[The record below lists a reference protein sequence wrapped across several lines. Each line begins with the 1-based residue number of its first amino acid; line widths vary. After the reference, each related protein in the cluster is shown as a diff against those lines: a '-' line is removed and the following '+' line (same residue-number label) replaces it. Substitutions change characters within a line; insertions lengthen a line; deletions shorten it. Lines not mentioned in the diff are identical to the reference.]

1 MTRQPIT
8 IADVTVQPGERDHGF
23 LHVGHLAAM
32 TEVRIP
38 FQVLNGAHEGPTIC
52 MDAGLQGW
60 EPMGAEILRRALLG
74 VDPKK
79 LRGTILCLPFV
90 MPFGVE
96 IGGTIEGAG
105 GRVNPA
111 DQLDLNKVWP
121 GKLENGWLTEQMAAV
136 MWRDI
141 ISKADYLLDLHDGTG
156 SCDELPVAFPRPFP
170 DDPNQV
176 LAGPAGSD
184 GVGEDASGLPNGL
197 TPERMQEINA
207 EMREMAIAFGS
218 TVIRW
223 RQDPV
228 IPTMLSGW
236 CLLNGI
242 VPLVVEAG
250 GGHTIDESI
259 LQGVDCTLN
268 ILKHLDMIDGDLVL
282 PRRQIMV
289 TGYTIYRSK
298 AGGHYIGETE
308 KNLGSTVEKG
318 QMIGAI
324 VNPLTSE
331 VVEECRSPVN
341 GIIVSRRI
349 RMPINPGG
357 YIAHIADT
365 DTIIWERE
373 NR

>member
-8 IADVTVQPGERDHGF
+8 IADVTVQPGERAYGF
-23 LHVGHLAAM
+23 LHVGYLAAL

-38 FQVLNGAHEGPTIC
+38 FQVLHGAHDGPTIC

-74 VDPKK
+74 VDPKQ

-136 MWRDI
+136 MWRDV

-156 SCDELPVAFPRPFP
+156 SCDEIPVAFPRAFP
-170 DDPNQV
+170 DDPSQL
-176 LAGPAGSD
+176 LAVRGGSD
-184 GVGEDASGLPNGL
+184 GVGEDTGGIPAGL
-197 TPERMQEINA
+197 TPERMKEINA
-207 EMREMAIAFGS
+207 EMWDMAIAFGS
-218 TVIRW
+218 TVVRW

-228 IPTMLSGW
+228 IPTMLTGW
-236 CLLNGI
+236 CILNGI

-250 GGHTIDESI
+250 
-259 LQGVDCTLN
+259 
-268 ILKHLDMIDGDLVL
+268 
-282 PRRQIMV
+282 RRP
-289 TGYTIYRSK
+289 
-298 AGGHYIGETE
+298 HD
-308 KNLGSTVEKG
+308 
-318 QMIGAI
+318 
-324 VNPLTSE
+324 
-331 VVEECRSPVN
+331 
-341 GIIVSRRI
+341 RRI
-349 RMPINPGG
+349 DPPGRRLHPQRPEAPQHDRRRPG
-357 YIAHIADT
+357 AAGPSDRRHRLHDLPLEGGRPLHWRDREEPRLDRREGPDDRRNRRPAHQ
-365 DTIIWERE
+365 
-373 NR
+373 